1 MSENPLSSQDE
12 KHQKGTLGN
21 IPAKEIELR
30 VSDNN
35 FNISMGV
42 QNVEIDN
49 VKPEMLQAHLMLL
62 TKFKALEQADE
73 QID

>member
-1 MSENPLSSQDE
+1 MSENPLSLQDE
-12 KHQKGTLGN
+12 THQKGTLGST
-21 IPAKEIELR
+21 PAKEKELR

-49 VKPEMLQAHLMLL
+49 
-62 TKFKALEQADE
+62 
-73 QID
+73 

>member
-12 KHQKGTLGN
+12 KGK
-21 IPAKEIELR
+21 ELR
-30 VSDNN
+30 VPDNN
-35 FNISMGV
+35 FNILMEV

-49 VKPEMLQAHLMLL
+49 VKPEMLRAHLMLL